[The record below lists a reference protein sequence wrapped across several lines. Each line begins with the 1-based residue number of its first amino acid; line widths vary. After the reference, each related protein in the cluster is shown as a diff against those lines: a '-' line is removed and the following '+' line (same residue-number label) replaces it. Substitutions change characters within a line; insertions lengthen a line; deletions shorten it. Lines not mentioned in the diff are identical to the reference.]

1 MEGLITIPE
10 SGMIFGPFAQDQVF
24 HIEKSKIYTGRGIRD
39 NGVQTVEFIL
49 KRTGKR
55 ISLAFVEAKSSFAK
69 PDTESGKPFQRD
81 IHEISEKF
89 LHSLHLYCSALMG
102 RHGQNHDL
110 PESFQTLDHS
120 QASIKLVLVIRG
132 HTADGLDPI
141 KTKLEQ
147 TLRAYR
153 AIWKL
158 EIVVMNDK
166 MAAKRGLIRSP

>member
-1 MEGLITIPE
+1 MERLMTIPE
-10 SGMIFGPFAQDQVF
+10 SGMTFGPFAQDQVF
-24 HIEKSKIYTGRGIRD
+24 HIEKSKLYTGKGIRD

-55 ISLAFVEAKSSFAK
+55 VSLAFIEASF
-69 PDTESGKPFQRD
+69 R
-81 IHEISEKF
+81 
-89 LHSLHLYCSALMG
+89 
-102 RHGQNHDL
+102 
-110 PESFQTLDHS
+110 TLDHS
-120 QASIKLVLVIRG
+120 QVSIKLFLVIRG

-147 TLRAYR
+147 VLKAYR

-166 MAAKRGLIRSP
+166 MAAKRGLIQNS

>member
-24 HIEKSKIYTGRGIRD
+24 H
-39 NGVQTVEFIL
+39 
-49 KRTGKR
+49 
-55 ISLAFVEAKSSFAK
+55 
-69 PDTESGKPFQRD
+69 
-81 IHEISEKF
+81 
-89 LHSLHLYCSALMG
+89 
-102 RHGQNHDL
+102 
-110 PESFQTLDHS
+110 
-120 QASIKLVLVIRG
+120 
-132 HTADGLDPI
+132 DGLDPI